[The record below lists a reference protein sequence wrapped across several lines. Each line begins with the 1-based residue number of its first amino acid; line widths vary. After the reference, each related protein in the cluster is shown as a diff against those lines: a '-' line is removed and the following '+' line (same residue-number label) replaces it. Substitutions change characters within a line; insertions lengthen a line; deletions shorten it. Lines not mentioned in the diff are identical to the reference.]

1 MLTAE
6 MARIAKE
13 NRLDVFVPDG
23 TSGLVVQ
30 YDDEFAEV
38 NTRQGT
44 EEYPLADLEPSQ
56 TLREAVGEG
65 NSEL

>member
-1 MLTAE
+1 MLTVE
-6 MARIAKE
+6 MARLAKE

-23 TSGLVVQ
+23 TAGEVVQ
-30 YDDEFAEV
+30 YDAEFAEV
-38 NTRQGT
+38 HTRQGT

-65 NSEL
+65 SSEL

>member
-1 MLTAE
+1 MLTAN
-6 MARIAKE
+6 MARIAKD

-23 TSGLVVQ
+23 TVGVVVQ
-30 YDDEFAEV
+30 YDDHFAEV
-38 NTRQGT
+38 HTRQGT

-65 NSEL
+65 SSET

>member
-1 MLTAE
+1 MLTVE
-6 MARIAKE
+6 MARLAKE

-23 TSGLVVQ
+23 TAGVVVE
-30 YDDEFAEV
+30 YDAQFAEV

-44 EEYPLADLEPSQ
+44 EEYPLVDLEPSR

-65 NSEL
+65 GSQI